1 MRVLVFGS
9 LNIDRVYTVPHMVRP
24 GETLSST
31 QLQYHCG
38 GKGLNQSIALAR
50 AGLPVCH
57 AGKIG
62 TDGAMLTAHLR
73 RAGVDAAYV
82 LTDPDV
88 PSGHAVIQVDPSGE
102 NSILVY
108 PGANAAISS
117 EMVQNTLSHFTAGD
131 FLLLQN
137 EISCLGELIRQAKER
152 GMTVALNPSPI
163 SDGLLQCESLQQ
175 VDWFILNELEG
186 AQFAGSSVPDEICD
200 RMLSRYPQ
208 SKIVLTLGGDGAV
221 YADGKERRRQPAY
234 PVRVV
239 DTTAA
244 GDTFTGYFFAGILRG
259 SPPSECLRQANMAAA
274 LAVGVSGASTSIPT
288 AADVAAALKK
298 LEPDKNPYPKQAENP
313 HECV

>member
-73 RAGVDAAYV
+73 RAGVDTAYV

-163 SDGLLQCESLQQ
+163 SDGLLQCESLPQ
-175 VDWFILNELEG
+175 VDWFIINELEG

-200 RMLSRYPQ
+200 RMLSPLSPKQNR
-208 SKIVLTLGGDGAV
+208 TDAG
-221 YADGKERRRQPAY
+221 RRR
-234 PVRVV
+234 RR
-239 DTTAA
+239 
-244 GDTFTGYFFAGILRG
+244 LRG
-259 SPPSECLRQANMAAA
+259 RKGAAPPT
-274 LAVGVSGASTSIPT
+274 GVSGPCGGHHRRPAIRLRDTFSPGFC
-288 AADVAAALKK
+288 ADRRRRNACGR
-298 LEPDKNPYPKQAENP
+298 QT
-313 HECV
+313 